1 MADVNKARET
11 VIPPWPERFRAQKTF
26 SVEADANKHFPPI
39 KDEKAQTQA
48 VARLGRKE
56 KS

>member
-11 VIPPWPERFRAQKTF
+11 VIQPWPERFRAQKTF
-26 SVEADANKHFPPI
+26 STDADASKHFPPI

-48 VARLGRKE
+48 VARLGRNGK
-56 KS
+56 K

>member
-11 VIPPWPERFRAQKTF
+11 VIPAYPERFRAQKTF
-26 SVEADANKHFPPI
+26 STDAEANKHFPPI

-48 VARLGRKE
+48 VARLGRNGK
-56 KS
+56 K